1 MSYDCSVNQETRT
14 VLKPSYITIHCNLSS
29 IAGDVTVDE
38 LMSKL
43 LNDHEVFT
51 QQQFKD
57 IQEEVCIYSIP
68 VYTTIVHVEHGMYYI
83 TVE

>member
-1 MSYDCSVNQETRT
+1 M
-14 VLKPSYITIHCNLSS
+14 SS

-57 IQEEVCIYSIP
+57 IQEEVCIYSLP
-68 VYTTIVHVEHGMYYI
+68 VFTTIVHDAEHKFIILQLNNIGNNK
-83 TVE
+83 